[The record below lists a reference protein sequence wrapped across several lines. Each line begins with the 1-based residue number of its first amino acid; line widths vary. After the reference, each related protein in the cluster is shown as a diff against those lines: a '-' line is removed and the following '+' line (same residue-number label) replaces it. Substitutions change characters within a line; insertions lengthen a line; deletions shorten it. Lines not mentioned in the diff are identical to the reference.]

1 VTNVN
6 TDPAADALVRAY
18 LDRLRAAAQNL
29 PPERRDEL
37 LAEVRE
43 HIDAALAADPQGGP
57 EVAARNVLDRLGPP
71 EEIVRAESEGM
82 AYAGA
87 PPYAARQPDS
97 PWGGLEIAAVVTL
110 AIGGILLP
118 VFGPLVGLVLAW
130 SSARWTTPQKAL
142 ASALA
147 MLPVLLVI
155 PFLLVVPQSIGS

>member
-1 VTNVN
+1 MTNVN

-18 LDRLRAAAQNL
+18 LDRLQAAAWNL

-43 HIDAALAADPQGGP
+43 HIDAALVADPQGGP

-87 PPYAARQPDS
+87 RRTRPGSKQ

-110 AIGGILLP
+110 GDRRHPAPGLRPAGRARA
-118 VFGPLVGLVLAW
+118 GLV
-130 SSARWTTPQKAL
+130 
-142 ASALA
+142 
-147 MLPVLLVI
+147 
-155 PFLLVVPQSIGS
+155 VVPLDDAAEGGSPRHWPCSRCSS

>member
-1 VTNVN
+1 MTNVN

-18 LDRLRAAAQNL
+18 LDRLQAAAWNL
-29 PPERRDEL
+29 PPDRRDEL

-71 EEIVRAESEGM
+71 EEIVRAESEGT

-87 PPYAARQPDS
+87 TDVRRRRPPAS
-97 PWGGLEIAAVVTL
+97 PWGGLEIAAVVT
-110 AIGGILLP
+110 AGVGGILLP
-118 VFGPLVGLVLAW
+118 VIGPLVGLVLAW
-130 SSARWTTPQKAL
+130 SSSRWTTPQKAV

-147 MLPVLLVI
+147 LLPVLLVI
-155 PFLLVVPQSIGS
+155 PFVLVGP